1 MSSSLSVSCFQLSL
15 ALLLSTYCSG
25 PQQARLS
32 NTKAGTPLMGCL
44 WMMIRTARCV
54 WLRARLSLQPDW
66 MLTSRRGNTAGFTEG
81 LTGLS
86 TLYKGL
92 TLWKC
97 SIQYLT
103 DSKKPSRGIKRSG
116 CIYLVSVVPEV
127 GLLAI
132 LALVRQRQENQKFK
146 ASLGYK
152 MSPAWAI

>member
-1 MSSSLSVSCFQLSL
+1 MVRGSVRGDNGQDFGYFEKADMSPNLLISCFPLSL
-15 ALLLSTYCSG
+15 ALLLSTFCSG
-25 PQQARLS
+25 PKQARLS

-66 MLTSRRGNTAGFTEG
+66 MLTSWGGNTAGFTEG

-97 SIQYLT
+97 SIQYL
-103 DSKKPSRGIKRSG
+103 GNRSNHT
-116 CIYLVSVVPEV
+116 EV
-127 GLLAI
+127 
-132 LALVRQRQENQKFK
+132 RR
-146 ASLGYK
+146 
-152 MSPAWAI
+152 